1 MNPTLPADLLQYLK
15 TRALPKRL
23 LRVGLALTSTF
34 YSLRPDSLLA
44 KSSPRAGTPERDWPI
59 EGGLTPLTLP
69 ERPTPSRG
77 ELFFIDAGVADPG
90 AFWLAAPKGGTV
102 VCIPAGVD
110 SWRFMAQEA
119 ARFQGLSA
127 IHIVSHGQPGAMVL
141 NGQHYAAADL
151 EQLTVP
157 LQQLG
162 HALTKNGDI
171 FLYGC
176 EVGAGIAGQTLLNT
190 LAAATGADIAASKDN
205 TGNAPHGGNWDLE
218 ITTGQIDPS
227 LALNATSMAGYDAVL
242 HTVSVSTRAELQ
254 NAINTASTD
263 GADDTITL
271 TGNITFGSAGDA
283 ITINVTDGR
292 TLTIVGGG
300 YALDGAGLARVLDV
314 NTTNSGSRV
323 QISDLTIR
331 NGLVSGLT
339 VGAGGAGNTAWG
351 ANVYNRG
358 TLAITG
364 STITGGKAAA
374 GGGGGGSGGGAGG
387 GGGGGPVGSNG
398 AGGGGGRGGT
408 TSGGSGGSVY
418 ASGGSGGTAV
428 VGANS
433 IGGGGGGGS
442 GPGSF
447 GAGLGGSAVGGIYNS
462 GTLTLTG
469 SAINNNLGAGG
480 GGGGADYGGANGGIG
495 VGGLWN
501 AGGTVNIDSATNA
514 SIADN
519 AGAGGRRGLF
529 GGTSDGTS
537 QANILTTGG
546 GTTNTSYA
554 ATAITSATYDA
565 STGVLSVTASEMA
578 AGDTIDSSKITLTGR
593 NGATHTLTSGPVT
606 ASSSTAFSVTL
617 NAADKLAVNGLL
629 NKTGFSSTN
638 GTTYNLA
645 GAANWNVTA
654 SAAAD
659 LTGNGMIVS
668 NVSAPTLTSATY
680 DAGMGALVVTGTGLV
695 SISGATNDITANKF
709 TLTGEGG
716 ATYTLT
722 DTANVEI
729 ASGTSFTLTLSAT
742 DRAAL
747 NTNLNKNGTS
757 STGATT
763 YNLAA
768 ADDWNSEITGS
779 NIQDLTGNGITVSN
793 VAIPTITS
801 ATYNANTGALVVTGT
816 GFVSLAG
823 STNDIVA
830 NKFTL
835 TGEGGTP
842 YTLTDTA
849 NVEITSGTSFTLTL
863 SAADRAGVNL
873 NLNKNGTSS
882 TGATTYNLAAAED
895 WAAGADAAVV
905 VADLTGN
912 GITVSNVATP
922 TITSATYDANTGS
935 LVVTGTGFL
944 NKSGATNDIDVSKL
958 SITGDSTSYTL
969 TTSSVEIT
977 SGTSFTVTLNAT
989 DISALVSR
997 LNQNGTASA
1006 GSTTYNLAAAEDWA
1020 AGADAAV
1027 VVADLAG
1034 NGITVSNYVPPAPV
1048 VISVSV
1054 PANGTYKAGQNLDFT
1069 VNFSANVTVN
1079 TGGGT
1084 PRLTLTVGATTVY
1097 ATYLSGSGTSAL
1109 VFRSTISSGAADID
1123 GIAVGATIDLNG
1135 GTIRDGSSTNA
1146 TATLNSVG
1154 STSSVLV
1161 DGVRPTASIV
1171 VADNSLSSG
1180 ETSSVTITFSEAVTG
1195 FTNADLTIANGT
1207 LSAVSSA
1214 DGGVTWTATFTPTAA
1229 LTDATNLITVDN
1241 TGVSDAAG
1249 NTGTGTT
1256 DSNNYSID
1264 TQRPTATIVVADNSL
1279 SSGETSSVTI
1289 TFSEAVTGFT
1299 NADLLIANGT
1309 LSAVSS
1315 ADGGVTWT
1323 ATFTPTAAI
1332 TDATNLITLDNT
1344 GVSDAAG
1351 NTGAGTTNSNNYS
1364 IDTQRPTATI
1374 VVADN
1379 SLSSGE
1385 TSSVTI
1391 TFSEAVTGFTN
1402 ADLTIANGTLSAV
1415 SSADGGVTWTATFTP
1430 TASLYAAT
1438 NVITL
1443 DNTGVTDA
1451 AGNAGSGTTTSN
1463 NYVVTTASVPGAPTS
1478 VAAVRGPGEAVVSFT
1493 APVSDGGSAITS
1505 YTVTSSPGSVTATG
1519 STSPITVTGLTN
1531 GTSYTFTVA
1540 ATNAVGTGI
1549 ASSASSAITPI
1560 AASLAG
1566 VNFGGTGGALEVR
1579 ATAVDAAGNSY
1590 LAGVFSGQTTLVLG
1604 GVTLTKIGT
1613 QDGWLAKLDASR
1625 TVVWAKNIGGS
1636 GADTLGRG
1644 IAVDASGNVYF
1655 SGSFETANLT
1665 TPALAKIGD
1674 RDGFAIKFDRNGT
1687 ITWATNFGGSG
1698 ASTLGRGIT
1707 SDAAGNVY
1715 LSGDITGANLTTPAV
1730 SLLGIT
1736 DALALKLTS
1745 SGTIAWAKNFGGAG
1759 AIANTQGVAVD
1770 SSGNVYL
1777 SGDFLINDLTTPA
1790 LTKIGRQDGFTL
1802 KLDSGGATTWA
1813 KSFGGSLA
1821 DVTARGLALD
1831 GSGNVYFSGY
1841 LETASLTTPTVTKIG
1856 TRDALAFKLDS
1867 SGNTTWAKNF
1877 GGSGASATGRGIAVD
1892 STGNVYLSGFFRT
1905 AHLTIPALTRI
1916 GTQDAFALKLNSSGA
1931 TTWAKNFGGSG
1942 ATATGSSLALD
1953 SVGNVYLGG
1962 HLEGSNATVPALT
1975 LGANSD
1981 AMLIVAYLPEPSVP
1995 GAPTG
2000 ATATAG
2006 NAQATVSFT
2015 APAHA
2020 GGIAH
2025 TGTVAITGYTVT
2037 SSPGGVTA
2045 TGSASP
2051 VTVTGLTNGTSY
2063 TFTVTATNSV
2073 GTGSAS
2079 SASNA
2084 VTPLAPAL
2092 TPTFGGTSATAD
2104 GFTASITNYDSNTT
2118 FAGTATASGIV
2129 TISGTGLVTVT
2140 GLAAGT
2146 SSTATITTTRS
2157 GYAGGSATV
2166 TASAKSSQT
2175 ITFGSLTAKTYGDA
2189 AFAVSATASSGL
2201 SPTYSIVSGPATMSG
2216 SVVTVTGVGTV
2227 VVRASQAGDASFTAA
2242 TAEDRSFAVTKAT
2255 PVITA
2260 APTSSGL
2267 TYGQTLA
2274 AATLSGGTVSVA
2286 GTFAFTA
2293 PSTAPSAGTAAQGV
2307 TFTPT
2312 DTANYNSVTTTT
2324 NVVVGKVTPTVT
2336 WATPSAITYG
2346 TTLSATQLNATSSLA
2361 AGTIT
2366 YSPASGT
2373 TPSAGTQT
2381 LTATFTPTDTAN
2393 YNTATR
2399 TVSLVVGKATP
2410 TITWA
2415 TPSTITY
2422 GTTLSATQLN
2432 ATSSL
2437 AAGTIAYSP
2446 ASGTTPSAGTQTL
2459 TATFTPTDT
2468 ANYNTANGSVSL
2480 TVNKAAPTI
2489 TWATPSTITYGTTL
2503 SATQLNATS
2512 SLAAGTITYNPASGT
2527 TPSAGTQTLTATFT
2541 PTDTANYN
2549 TATRTVS
2556 LVVGKATPTIT
2567 WATPSAITYGT
2578 TLSATQ
2584 LNATSSLAAG
2594 TITYSPASGTTP
2606 SAGTQTLTATFT
2618 PTDTA
2623 NYNTANGT
2631 ASLTVNKATPTIT
2644 WATPSTITYG
2654 TTLSATQLNATSSL
2668 AAGTIT
2674 YSPAS
2679 GTTPSAGTQTLSAT
2693 FTPTD
2698 TANYNTATGSASLTV
2713 NKATPTI
2720 TWATPSTITSGTA
2733 LSATQLNATASVA
2746 GTIAYSPASGTTLSA
2761 GTQTLSATFTPT
2773 DATNYNS
2780 ASASVSLNVIVAVPG
2795 SPTAIT
2801 ATTANGEAT
2810 VTFTAPSN
2818 PGSSAITSYTIRA
2831 TATDGSTVTVNATG
2845 SPAKVTGLTP
2855 GKSYRFT
2862 VTANNSAGSSDT
2874 GTTSDVLPISLV
2886 NQMISFAAPADRASN
2901 SGSFALS
2908 ATASSGLPVT
2918 FTLVSG
2924 PGLLAGNVVDLTGA
2938 TGTIKLRAS
2947 QAGNATYAAA
2957 PEVEVTFAVTAG
2969 QTNVVFSQALGS
2981 GGSVPV
2987 AELGLVLPGN
2997 GQPGFMLVVSTV
3009 TPSLNGV
3016 ITLEATVGGGF
3027 IGTWTSGLA
3036 APLDARVQAAPVT
3049 YTIKGTLLN
3058 GVFTGTIAPLGL
3070 VFTAPVPLPTG
3081 PSAAA
3086 AGLYQMVALAQA
3098 PGTVYSLVGA
3108 DNKVLVL
3115 VKTPT
3120 VTTGGLTTLKAD
3132 GSYTL
3137 ATTTASGGATLT
3149 GAVNSVTTAST
3160 ATLTVPGTAPVV
3172 FLGLSSATKRTDRL
3186 IGLASRAKV
3195 GTGESVL
3202 ITGVAIGG
3210 TDSKRVLIRAGGPA
3224 LTAFG
3229 LASTLS
3235 NPTLKIYRGSTLI
3248 AQNDDWNPA
3257 DAAEMGRLGLFAFPN
3272 GSKDAAILTTLAPG
3286 AYTAHVS
3293 DLSGTGTGVA
3303 LAEIYDASVNPAA
3316 EDQRLVSIASRGTVT
3331 AGDGALIGG
3340 FVVTGNS
3347 PKTLL
3352 IRGVGPALTAFGVAG
3367 ALADPVLTIY
3377 DGGEALATNAGWA
3390 NSAAIATAATQAGA
3404 FALTAGSRDAALL
3417 VTLKP
3422 GSYTAQV
3429 KAAQSASSGV
3439 ALIEI
3444 YEVP

>member
-218 ITTGQIDPS
+218 ITTGQIDSS
-227 LALNATSMAGYDAVL
+227 LALNATSMAGYEAVL
-242 HTVSVSTRAELQ
+242 HTASVSTVTELK
-254 NAINTASTD
+254 NAITAASTD

-271 TGNITFGSAGDA
+271 TGNITFGSGGDA

-300 YALDGAGLARVLDV
+300 YILDGNSKARVLEI
-314 NTTNSGSRV
+314 TAGSV
-323 QISDLTIR
+323 AISNLTIR
-331 NGLVSGLT
+331 NGLISGGT
-339 VGAGGAGNTAWG
+339 SGTSGGSGTTGNDALG
-351 ANVYNRG
+351 ANIRNAG
-358 TLAITG
+358 SLTITG
-364 STITGGKAAA
+364 STISGGRAAA
-374 GGGGGGSGGGAGG
+374 GGGGGGGDGGGYTGG
-387 GGGGGPVGSNG
+387 GGGSGGPIGSNG
-398 AGGGGGRGGT
+398 SNGFMVPEGGRGGS
-408 TSGGSGGSVY
+408 TSGGRGGY
-418 ASGGSGGTAV
+418 GYTDGGTGGTANN
-428 VGANS
+428 GSTS
-433 IGGGGGGGS
+433 IGGGGGGGGSSRS
-442 GPGSF
+442 GGR
-447 GAGLGGSAVGGIYNS
+447 GGNAAGGIYNT
-462 GTLTLTG
+462 GTLTILSSTI
-469 SAINNNLGAGG
+469 SSNLGAGG
-480 GGGGADYGGANGGIG
+480 GGGGGSRSGSG
-495 VGGLWN
+495 VGGAGGSGIGALWN
-501 AGGTVNIDSATNA
+501 AGGTVNLDSATNS
-514 SIADN
+514 SISSGSN
-519 AGAGGRRGLF
+519 AGQRGDP
-529 GGTSDGTS
+529 GDGTPNG
-537 QANILTTGG
+537 AV
-546 GTTNTSYA
+546 GTTAATIYTSSGSTNTNYNP
-554 ATAITSATYDA
+554 TAITSATYDA
-565 STGVLSVTASEMA
+565 STGVLSVTASGMA
-578 AGDTIDSSKITLTGR
+578 TGDTIDSSKITLTGR
-593 NGATHTLTSGPVT
+593 NGATHTLASGPVT

-617 NAADKLAVNGLL
+617 NAADRLAVNGLL
-629 NKTGFSSTN
+629 NRNGTSSVN

-645 GAANWNVTA
+645 GAANWNSTA
-654 SAAAD
+654 AASAD
-659 LTGNGMIVS
+659 LTSNGITVS

-779 NIQDLTGNGITVSN
+779 NIQDLTGNSITVSN
-793 VAIPTITS
+793 VAAPTITS
-801 ATYNANTGALVVTGT
+801 ATYNASTGALVVTGT
-816 GFVSLAG
+816 GFFSIAG

-989 DISALVSR
+989 DMSALVSR

-1020 AGADAAV
+1020 AGANAAV
-1027 VVADLAG
+1027 VVADLTG

-1048 VISVSV
+1048 VSSVSV
-1054 PANGTYKAGQNLDFT
+1054 PANGTYTAGQNLDFA

-1079 TGGGT
+1079 TSGGT

-1109 VFRSTISSGAADID
+1109 VFRGTVSSGAADND

-1135 GTIRDGSSTNA
+1135 GTIRDGSSPNA
-1146 TATLNSVG
+1146 TTTLNSVG

-1195 FTNADLTIANGT
+1195 FTNADLLIANGT
-1207 LSAVSSA
+1207 LSTVSSF
-1214 DGGVTWTATFTPTAA
+1214 DGGITWTATFTPTAA

-1299 NADLLIANGT
+1299 NADLTIANGT

-1315 ADGGVTWT
+1315 SDGGVTWT
-1323 ATFTPTAAI
+1323 ATFTPTVAV
-1332 TDATNLITLDNT
+1332 TDATNLITVDNT
-1344 GVSDAAG
+1344 GVSDVAG
-1351 NTGAGTTNSNNYS
+1351 NIGTGTTDSNNYS

-1430 TASLYAAT
+1430 TANFYAAT

-1443 DNTGVTDA
+1443 ANTGVTDA

-1540 ATNAVGTGI
+1540 ATNAVGTGS

-1590 LAGVFSGQTTLVLG
+1590 LAGVFSDQTTLVLG

-1636 GADTLGRG
+1636 GAITLGRG

-1698 ASTLGRGIT
+1698 ASTLGRGIAV
-1707 SDAAGNVY
+1707 DASGNVY
-1715 LSGDITGANLTTPAV
+1715 LSGDLTGANLTTPAV

-1841 LETASLTTPTVTKIG
+1841 LERASLTTPTVTKIG

-1931 TTWAKNFGGSG
+1931 TTWAKNFGGGG

-2037 SSPGGVTA
+2037 SSPGGATA
-2045 TGSASP
+2045 TGSVSP

-2175 ITFGSLTAKTYGDA
+2175 ITFGSLAAKTYGDA

-2216 SVVTVTGVGTV
+2216 SVVTLTGVGTV

-2274 AATLSGGTVSVA
+2274 AATLSGGTVSAA

-2293 PSTAPSAGTAAQGV
+2293 PSTAPSAGTAVQGV

-2366 YSPASGT
+2366 Y
-2373 TPSAGTQT
+2373 
-2381 LTATFTPTDTAN
+2381 N
-2393 YNTATR
+2393 
-2399 TVSLVVGKATP
+2399 
-2410 TITWA
+2410 
-2415 TPSTITY
+2415 
-2422 GTTLSATQLN
+2422 
-2432 ATSSL
+2432 
-2437 AAGTIAYSP
+2437 P

-2489 TWATPSTITYGTTL
+2489 TWATPSAITYGTTL

-2512 SLAAGTITYNPASGT
+2512 SLAAGTITYSPASGT

-2549 TATRTVS
+2549 TATGTVS
-2556 LVVGKATPTIT
+2556 LTVNKATPTIT

-2623 NYNTANGT
+2623 NYNPATRT
-2631 ASLTVNKATPTIT
+2631 VSLTVNKATPT
-2644 WATPSTITYG
+2644 
-2654 TTLSATQLNATSSL
+2654 L
-2668 AAGTIT
+2668 
-2674 YSPAS
+2674 
-2679 GTTPSAGTQTLSAT
+2679 
-2693 FTPTD
+2693 
-2698 TANYNTATGSASLTV
+2698 
-2713 NKATPTI
+2713 

-2733 LSATQLNATASVA
+2733 LSATQLNAAASVA

-2795 SPTAIT
+2795 APTAIT
-2801 ATTANGEAT
+2801 ATTTNGEAT

-2818 PGSSAITSYTIRA
+2818 PGSSAITGYTIRA
-2831 TATDGSTVTVNATG
+2831 TASDGSIVTVNATG

-2874 GTTSDVLPISLV
+2874 GTTSDGLTISLV
-2886 NQMISFAAPADRASN
+2886 NQTISFTAPADRTSN
-2901 SGSFALS
+2901 SGSFTLA

-2918 FTLVSG
+2918 FTVVSG
-2924 PGLLAGNVVDLTGA
+2924 PALLTGNVLDLTGA
-2938 TGTIKLRAS
+2938 AGTVKIRAS
-2947 QAGNATYAAA
+2947 QAGNSTYSAA
-2957 PEVEVTFAVTAG
+2957 PAVEVSFAVTAG
-2969 QTNVVFSQALGS
+2969 SAQVVLSSVVNPSTQKSEGTLGVVLTGNS
-2981 GGSVPV
+2981 RTGVLLLVSSGNGPSGTAEFTLGAGGSFT
-2987 AELGLVLPGN
+2987 ASF
-2997 GQPGFMLVVSTV
+2997 QSSS
-3009 TPSLNGV
+3009 TPSGLP
-3016 ITLEATVGGGF
+3016 LERG
-3027 IGTWTSGLA
+3027 
-3036 APLDARVQAAPVT
+3036 VQAASVT
-3049 YTIKGTLLN
+3049 YT
-3058 GVFTGTIAPLGL
+3058 FTGTFVNNVLTGSIQPLGYG
-3070 VFTAPVPLPTG
+3070 FKAEAPVNPPASATSVGLYT
-3081 PSAAA
+3081 SAALSA
-3086 AGLYQMVALAQA
+3086 ES
-3098 PGTVYSLVGA
+3098 GTVYSLVGS
-3108 DNKVLVL
+3108 NNEVLVL

-3137 ATTTASGGATLT
+3137 AATTTSGSVTLSGG
-3149 GAVNSVTTAST
+3149 VNPTTTTTT
-3160 ATLTVPGTAPVV
+3160 ATLTLPGNTKVD
-3172 FLGLSSATKRTDRL
+3172 FSGLSTTTKRTDRL
-3186 IGLASRAKV
+3186 IGLASRSKV

-3224 LTAFG
+3224 LAAFG
-3229 LASTLS
+3229 LASTLP
-3235 NPTLKIYRGSTLI
+3235 NPTIKIYRGSTLI
-3248 AQNDDWNPA
+3248 AQNDDWNPV

-3286 AYTAHVS
+3286 GYTAHIS
-3293 DLSGTGTGVA
+3293 DQSGTGTGVA
-3303 LAEIYDASVNPAA
+3303 LAEIYDASANPAA
-3316 EDQRLVSIASRGTVT
+3316 EEQRLISIASRGTVT
-3331 AGDGALIGG
+3331 PGDGALIGG

-3352 IRGVGPALTAFGVAG
+3352 IRGIGPALTAFGVAG
-3367 ALADPVLTIY
+3367 ALADPSLTIY
-3377 DGGEALATNAGWA
+3377 QDSKVITTNEGWA
-3390 NSAAIATAATQAGA
+3390 NSAAIAAAAIQTGA
-3404 FALTAGSRDAALL
+3404 FALPSGSKDAAVLL
-3417 VTLKP
+3417 TLSP
-3422 GSYTAQV
+3422 GAYSAQI
-3429 KAAQSASSGV
+3429 KSAKNASSGV

>member
-2361 AGTIT
+2361 AGTI
-2366 YSPASGT
+2366 
-2373 TPSAGTQT
+2373 
-2381 LTATFTPTDTAN
+2381 
-2393 YNTATR
+2393 
-2399 TVSLVVGKATP
+2399 
-2410 TITWA
+2410 
-2415 TPSTITY
+2415 
-2422 GTTLSATQLN
+2422 
-2432 ATSSL
+2432 
-2437 AAGTIAYSP
+2437 AYSP

-2512 SLAAGTITYNPASGT
+2512 SLAAGTITYSP
-2527 TPSAGTQTLTATFT
+2527 
-2541 PTDTANYN
+2541 
-2549 TATRTVS
+2549 R
-2556 LVVGKATPTIT
+2556 VVRP
-2567 WATPSAITYGT
+2567 
-2578 TLSATQ
+2578 
-2584 LNATSSLAAG
+2584 
-2594 TITYSPASGTTP
+2594 
-2606 SAGTQTLTATFT
+2606 
-2618 PTDTA
+2618 
-2623 NYNTANGT
+2623 
-2631 ASLTVNKATPTIT
+2631 
-2644 WATPSTITYG
+2644 
-2654 TTLSATQLNATSSL
+2654 
-2668 AAGTIT
+2668 
-2674 YSPAS
+2674 
-2679 GTTPSAGTQTLSAT
+2679 
-2693 FTPTD
+2693 
-2698 TANYNTATGSASLTV
+2698 
-2713 NKATPTI
+2713 
-2720 TWATPSTITSGTA
+2720 
-2733 LSATQLNATASVA
+2733 
-2746 GTIAYSPASGTTLSA
+2746 
-2761 GTQTLSATFTPT
+2761 
-2773 DATNYNS
+2773 
-2780 ASASVSLNVIVAVPG
+2780 
-2795 SPTAIT
+2795 
-2801 ATTANGEAT
+2801 
-2810 VTFTAPSN
+2810 
-2818 PGSSAITSYTIRA
+2818 R
-2831 TATDGSTVTVNATG
+2831 
-2845 SPAKVTGLTP
+2845 
-2855 GKSYRFT
+2855 
-2862 VTANNSAGSSDT
+2862 
-2874 GTTSDVLPISLV
+2874 
-2886 NQMISFAAPADRASN
+2886 
-2901 SGSFALS
+2901 
-2908 ATASSGLPVT
+2908 
-2918 FTLVSG
+2918 
-2924 PGLLAGNVVDLTGA
+2924 
-2938 TGTIKLRAS
+2938 
-2947 QAGNATYAAA
+2947 
-2957 PEVEVTFAVTAG
+2957 
-2969 QTNVVFSQALGS
+2969 
-2981 GGSVPV
+2981 
-2987 AELGLVLPGN
+2987 
-2997 GQPGFMLVVSTV
+2997 
-3009 TPSLNGV
+3009 
-3016 ITLEATVGGGF
+3016 
-3027 IGTWTSGLA
+3027 
-3036 APLDARVQAAPVT
+3036 
-3049 YTIKGTLLN
+3049 
-3058 GVFTGTIAPLGL
+3058 
-3070 VFTAPVPLPTG
+3070 
-3081 PSAAA
+3081 
-3086 AGLYQMVALAQA
+3086 AQA
-3098 PGTVYSLVGA
+3098 
-3108 DNKVLVL
+3108 
-3115 VKTPT
+3115 
-3120 VTTGGLTTLKAD
+3120 
-3132 GSYTL
+3132 
-3137 ATTTASGGATLT
+3137 
-3149 GAVNSVTTAST
+3149 
-3160 ATLTVPGTAPVV
+3160 
-3172 FLGLSSATKRTDRL
+3172 RR
-3186 IGLASRAKV
+3186 R
-3195 GTGESVL
+3195 
-3202 ITGVAIGG
+3202 
-3210 TDSKRVLIRAGGPA
+3210 
-3224 LTAFG
+3224 
-3229 LASTLS
+3229 
-3235 NPTLKIYRGSTLI
+3235 
-3248 AQNDDWNPA
+3248 
-3257 DAAEMGRLGLFAFPN
+3257 
-3272 GSKDAAILTTLAPG
+3272 
-3286 AYTAHVS
+3286 
-3293 DLSGTGTGVA
+3293 
-3303 LAEIYDASVNPAA
+3303 
-3316 EDQRLVSIASRGTVT
+3316 
-3331 AGDGALIGG
+3331 
-3340 FVVTGNS
+3340 
-3347 PKTLL
+3347 
-3352 IRGVGPALTAFGVAG
+3352 
-3367 ALADPVLTIY
+3367 
-3377 DGGEALATNAGWA
+3377 
-3390 NSAAIATAATQAGA
+3390 
-3404 FALTAGSRDAALL
+3404 
-3417 VTLKP
+3417 
-3422 GSYTAQV
+3422 
-3429 KAAQSASSGV
+3429 
-3439 ALIEI
+3439 
-3444 YEVP
+3444 